1 MESHVRRGKART
13 RYDGSICMSAQWVV
27 YPLKNLT
34 DAVLQRIDKMPEA
47 SHDSTMSS
55 DLNRENKTA
64 LVTKKSGV
72 FVYQGGPVDDSI
84 PDLID
89 WVREE
94 RIREICAAAFGEE
107 CVEGNSGALP
117 ADEKSGRASE

>member
-55 DLNRENKTA
+55 DLNGENKT
-64 LVTKKSGV
+64 LVTEKSGV
-72 FVYQGGPVDDSI
+72 FVYQGGPLDDSI

-89 WVREE
+89 RMREE

-107 CVEGNSGALP
+107 WVEGNSGALP
-117 ADEKSGRASE
+117 ADEKSGRGSE